1 MPRYKHE
8 KTEDDFF
15 SDKDPDLQNRIKQYS
30 LLLYHVK
37 KDVVIN
43 FIKDPANNLLIE
55 YFTYQNGLASTDL
68 NDQKPICRFDV
79 LESFLQTGHYLK

>member
-15 SDKDPDLQNRIKQYS
+15 SDKDPVLQNRIKQYS

-43 FIKDPANNLLIE
+43 FINDPANNLLIE

-79 LESFLQTGHYLK
+79 LTSFLQTFYCLK